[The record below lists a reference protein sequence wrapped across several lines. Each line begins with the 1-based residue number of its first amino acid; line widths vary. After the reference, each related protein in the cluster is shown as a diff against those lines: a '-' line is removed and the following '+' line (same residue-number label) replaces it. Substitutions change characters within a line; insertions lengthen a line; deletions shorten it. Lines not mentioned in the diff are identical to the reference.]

1 MKLEL
6 TASMFID
13 HVRQCG
19 RFDQFGYEGWNAL
32 YEYYEENYP
41 DSECD
46 VISMCC
52 EWSLYENLEEFNDD
66 WNGGDTDN
74 NYTMASLWSCT
85 SMICIDN
92 SESFLVQQF

>member
-13 HVRQCG
+13 HVRQYG
-19 RFDQFGYEGWNAL
+19 RYDQFSYAGWNAL

-46 VISMCC
+46 VIAMCC
-52 EWSLYENLEEFNDD
+52 DWSLYETLEEFNAAY
-66 WNGGDTDN
+66 NNGDTDN
-74 NYTMASLWSCT
+74 NYSIEDIESCT
-85 SMICIDN
+85 TVIPVGKG
-92 SESFLVQQF
+92 ESFIVQNF